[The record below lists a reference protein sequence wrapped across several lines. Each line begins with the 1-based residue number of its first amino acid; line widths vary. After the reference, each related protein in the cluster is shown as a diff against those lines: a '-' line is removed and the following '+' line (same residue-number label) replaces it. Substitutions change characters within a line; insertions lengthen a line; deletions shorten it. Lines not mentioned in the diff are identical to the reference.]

1 MDSKP
6 EAEWPDEL
14 TREEMLEQQSRL
26 LREECR
32 LLRDD
37 LSRYRQ
43 NIAKLVDMNAEI
55 TIERDKLRSEMKVAN
70 EQLQIKQNESYKQ
83 SRVIGSLQRIVHQHR
98 AVMRQHNVPEQFYDY
113 EPTHLGAD
121 QGTSLKNT

>member
-37 LSRYRQ
+37 LARYRQ
-43 NIAKLVDMNAEI
+43 NIAKLVNMNAEVA
-55 TIERDKLRSEMKVAN
+55 IERDKLRSEMKVAR
-70 EQLQIKQNESYKQ
+70 ELLQRKENESYEQ
-83 SRVIGSLQRIVHQHR
+83 SREIGSLQRVVHQHR
-98 AVMRQHNVPEQFYDY
+98 AVMREHNVPEQLYDY
-113 EPTHLGAD
+113 KTTTDLGD
-121 QGTSLKNT
+121 QGPSLKNT